1 MLSPVYSAA
10 SIKDRI
16 EQIATAINKDYTDET
31 LVHVVITLNGS
42 FMFAADLI
50 RKIEVPMEVHFA
62 GTASYS
68 GTETEDL
75 RINPEAFPKSF
86 GNSPVL
92 IIEDIVDS
100 GVTITILRNLIAERF
115 ASNIKVATLLRRQ
128 DGAGKSDY
136 YGFTIPQGLFV
147 VGYGMDM
154 NGMYRG
160 LPDIKAISTGMHKGI
175 C

>member
-1 MLSPVYSAA
+1 MLSPVYSAEA
-10 SIKDRI
+10 IKERVSV
-16 EQIATAINKDYTDET
+16 IADSINKSYEGEK
-31 LVHVVITLNGS
+31 LIHVIITLNGS

-50 RKIEVPMEVHFA
+50 RLIKIPMEVHFA

-86 GNSPVL
+86 GNNPVL
-92 IIEDIVDS
+92 ILEDIVDT
-100 GVTITILRNLIAERF
+100 GVTVAALRELIAARF
-115 ASNIKVATLLRRQ
+115 ASNIQVATLLRRQ
-128 DGAGKSDY
+128 EGNAQAEH
-136 YGFTIPQGLFV
+136 YGFTIPKALFV

-154 NGMYRG
+154 NGQYRE
-160 LPDIKAISTGMHKGI
+160 LPDIQAINVGVTKGM

>member
-1 MLSPVYSAA
+1 MLSSVYSAA
-10 SIKDRI
+10 TIKDRV
-16 EQIATAINKDYTDET
+16 EEIANAINKNYDGED
-31 LVHVVITLNGS
+31 LIHVIITLNGS
-42 FMFAADLI
+42 FMFAADLVRQI
-50 RKIEVPMEVHFA
+50 KVPMEVHFA

-68 GTETEDL
+68 GSETEDL
-75 RINPEAFPKSF
+75 RINPEAFPKTF
-86 GNSPVL
+86 GNNPVL

-100 GVTITILRNLIAERF
+100 GAPIQTLRTLIAERF

-128 DGAGKSDY
+128 DGDGKADY
-136 YGFTIPQGLFV
+136 YGFTIPKGLFV

-160 LPDIKAISTGMHKGI
+160 LPDLKAISTGTHKGM

>member
-1 MLSPVYSAA
+1 MLSSVYSAD
-10 SIKDRI
+10 SIKERVS
-16 EQIATAINKDYTDET
+16 EIAKSINKDYEGENQI
-31 LVHVVITLNGS
+31 HVIITLNGS

-50 RKIEVPMEVHFA
+50 RQIKVPMEVHFA

-68 GTETEDL
+68 GAETEDL

-86 GNSPVL
+86 GNQPVL

-100 GVTITILRNLIAERF
+100 GMTIKTLRDLIAQRF

-128 DGAGKSDY
+128 DGAAKADY
-136 YGFTIPQGLFV
+136 FGFTIPQGLFV

-154 NGMYRG
+154 NGQYRG
-160 LPDIKAISTGMHKGI
+160 LPDLQAINVGTSKGL